1 MVGLKLMSGTF
12 GAHPGHD
19 GHILGTLSGIQ
30 ILVMQDALHQ
40 ADTESIVRC
49 KCCPS
54 HLAYRTAQ
62 SFNPQLRRIGT
73 VKRRILLSI
82 DRQMTLPLIAVLL
95 SLVAPDGRVSGDQFG
110 ESDTR
115 FAYIL
120 IQSLSLLGRLSNL
133 DALFDGN
140 GRNAVVENI
149 LGCMNFD
156 GAFGTEPGAESHGGQ
171 GGFGPLCLHLHG
183 PCGGGDLSAPAL
195 ESFRS
200 SEACTSPVSDS

>member
-1 MVGLKLMSGTF
+1 MDHTRS
-12 GAHPGHD
+12 
-19 GHILGTLSGIQ
+19 
-30 ILVMQDALHQ
+30 
-40 ADTESIVRC
+40 
-49 KCCPS
+49 
-54 HLAYRTAQ
+54 
-62 SFNPQLRRIGT
+62 T
-73 VKRRILLSI
+73 VSKI
-82 DRQMTLPLIAVLL
+82 PLIAVLL

-171 GGFGPLCLHLHG
+171 GEFGPSQWLHLQ
-183 PCGGGDLSAPAL
+183 APTRIL
-195 ESFRS
+195 PFEHSGR
-200 SEACTSPVSDS
+200 CPTRLLR